1 MPLACDL
8 RGSGPG
14 VFTVSQNLIGGA
26 LRFVV
31 WLVSLLPL
39 RAARAVGRFA
49 GRVMWWSGGRAAT
62 VTRENIDRCFP
73 QLDDARRREM
83 ACQSLQHTGTLAM
96 ESGVLWH
103 WSDARWQAALIGLD
117 GMDLI
122 HEAQASGRS
131 VLVLVPHFG
140 NWEFFALLLGP
151 LGYVCLY
158 DPPRIESL
166 EKDMVK
172 ARERTGGTLLPIG
185 RRGVRTLAK
194 NLDEGGISVLLP
206 DQVPD
211 PKSGVMASF
220 YGQDALTM
228 TLVQKLARRAD
239 CVAVASIMRVPG
251 GFDVLIEKVPEAVG
265 HEDAVLAAN
274 ALNQM
279 VERVVARDPVQYQW
293 EYKRFKQP
301 RQGKAVSF

>member
-1 MPLACDL
+1 M
-8 RGSGPG
+8 
-14 VFTVSQNLIGGA
+14 SQSLVAGA
-26 LRFVV
+26 LRVVV

-39 RAARAVGRFA
+39 RAARAVGGFA

-73 QLDDARRREM
+73 QLDDVQKREM
-83 ACQSLQHTGTLAM
+83 ACQSLRHTGALAM

-103 WSDARWQAALIGLD
+103 WSDRRWQAALKRLG
-117 GMDLI
+117 GMQEI
-122 HEAQASGRS
+122 HEAQANGQS

-166 EKDMVK
+166 EKDMVR

-185 RRGVRTLAK
+185 RRGVRALAK

-211 PKSGVMASF
+211 PKSGVMARF
-220 YGQDALTM
+220 FGHDALTM
-228 TLVQKLARRAD
+228 TLVQKLAKRAD
-239 CVAVASIMRVPG
+239 HVMVASIMRVPG
-251 GFDVLIEKVPEAVG
+251 GFDVLIERVPETVG
-265 HEDAVLAAN
+265 HEDAVVAAN
-274 ALNQM
+274 ALNEM
-279 VERVVARDPVQYQW
+279 VERVVDRDPAQYQW